1 MLKRGEVISVAFAFD
16 CDDRQVPAFV
26 ESRPLTGADICTLM
40 DRALRAR
47 VGEATFKAWYAG
59 HWLSDNGPQYRAPA
73 TILWLYLTGVVLIIT
88 PVYNQESNGCP
99 GHKPHSDFQGRRA
112 CPLRIR
118 NPKSKWKVRVGT
130 TKKSTATMSPICAAR
145 KVRHGVEGRGER
157 RRMYLAM
164 VRPAT
169 A

>member
-1 MLKRGEVISVAFAFD
+1 
-16 CDDRQVPAFV
+16 
-26 ESRPLTGADICTLM
+26 M

-59 HWLSDNGPQYRAPA
+59 QWLSDNGPQYRATA

-112 CPLRIR
+112 CPL
-118 NPKSKWKVRVGT
+118 WCQRVAEPAGL
-130 TKKSTATMSPICAAR
+130 
-145 KVRHGVEGRGER
+145 GGRGNSCVKKTDGR
-157 RRMYLAM
+157 RTETR
-164 VRPAT
+164 RPHLLIVVAGNC
-169 A
+169 